1 MPWVGLVKPTITIMS
16 KSRKGGSQP
25 PKKKNTMYNYG
36 SVHTG
41 SAKTHPGVLKAQ
53 EDKAKRDSVAA
64 TYKKKSDAQKVV
76 AIKKAQ
82 GKK

>member
-1 MPWVGLVKPTITIMS
+1 MA
-16 KSRKGGSQP
+16 KSQKGGSQP

-41 SAKTHPGVLKAQ
+41 GNSTHPGVLKAQ
-53 EDKAKRDSVAA
+53 SDKAKRDSVAA
-64 TYKKKSDAQKVV
+64 EYKKKADAQKSA